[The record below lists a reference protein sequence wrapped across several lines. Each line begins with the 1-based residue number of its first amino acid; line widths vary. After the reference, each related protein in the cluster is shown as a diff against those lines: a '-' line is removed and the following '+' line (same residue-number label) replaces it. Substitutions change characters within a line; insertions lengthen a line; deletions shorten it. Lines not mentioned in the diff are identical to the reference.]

1 MKTLFR
7 AEDLW
12 DLVEKGYADPDEE
25 TRLRENTKK
34 DAKALYLIQQTLPDS
49 VLSRIASA
57 TTSKEAWITL
67 QNAFRPSPKVIMVR
81 LGTLRQEF
89 EMSYMRSNETVHN
102 YVSRMVGIVSQM
114 RFYGENV
121 SDQTVVAKLLRSLTA
136 RFDHIV
142 AAIVE
147 SRDLTTLTIGELSC
161 SLRAHEERLNINR
174 SVERLEGVFQVKG
187 ETSNAKEGVKVS
199 GRGRVRSRVIGRG
212 RSANERAFNNDRKFH
227 N

>member
-1 MKTLFR
+1 
-7 AEDLW
+7 
-12 DLVEKGYADPDEE
+12 
-25 TRLRENTKK
+25 
-34 DAKALYLIQQTLPDS
+34 
-49 VLSRIASA
+49 
-57 TTSKEAWITL
+57 
-67 QNAFRPSPKVIMVR
+67 MVR

-161 SLRAHEERLNINR
+161 SLQAHEERLNINR

-187 ETSNAKEGVKVS
+187 ETSNAKEGV
-199 GRGRVRSRVIGRG
+199 
-212 RSANERAFNNDRKFH
+212 
-227 N
+227 

>member
-1 MKTLFR
+1 
-7 AEDLW
+7 
-12 DLVEKGYADPDEE
+12 
-25 TRLRENTKK
+25 
-34 DAKALYLIQQTLPDS
+34 
-49 VLSRIASA
+49 
-57 TTSKEAWITL
+57 
-67 QNAFRPSPKVIMVR
+67 MVR

-199 GRGRVRSRVIGRG
+199 GRG
-212 RSANERAFNNDRKFH
+212 
-227 N
+227 